1 MIRAELWGDSIGKG
15 VLFDEVRGRYAIAK
29 NHFIKLLKHAGIADI
44 NSHARFG
51 ATVEEGLQD
60 FEATRQVESDIV
72 VIEFGGN
79 DCDMPWENIAREP
92 QADYQAKTPL
102 ALFEKKIE
110 AFVLAVRERG
120 LRPLLVTP
128 PPLDAQR
135 FFAWVS
141 RGLNARNI
149 LGFVSEVPFI
159 YRWHE
164 QYSLAVRR
172 AAQKTACRLFDLR
185 DAFLSER
192 DLRSALSI
200 DGIHPNERGH
210 VMIADAVA
218 NFIVNL

>member
-60 FEATRQVESDIV
+60 FEATCQVESDIV

-102 ALFEKKIE
+102 NLFEEKIE
-110 AFVLAVRERG
+110 AFVLAVRNG
-120 LRPLLVTP
+120 
-128 PPLDAQR
+128 AQAAAGDVR
-135 FFAWVS
+135 HWTRSGFAWVS
-141 RGLNARNI
+141 G
-149 LGFVSEVPFI
+149 VST
-159 YRWHE
+159 RTT
-164 QYSLAVRR
+164 S
-172 AAQKTACRLFDLR
+172 
-185 DAFLSER
+185 
-192 DLRSALSI
+192 
-200 DGIHPNERGH
+200 
-210 VMIADAVA
+210 
-218 NFIVNL
+218 